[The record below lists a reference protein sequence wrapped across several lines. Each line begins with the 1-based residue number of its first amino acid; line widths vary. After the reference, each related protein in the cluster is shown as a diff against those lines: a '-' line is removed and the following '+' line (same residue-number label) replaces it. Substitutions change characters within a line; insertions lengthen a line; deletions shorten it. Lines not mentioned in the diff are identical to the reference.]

1 MQIKE
6 KKSNAGFSL
15 VELLVVVAIM
25 GVLMGGA
32 IMSWY
37 AISSN
42 NVNKAGGYID
52 DALTECKGRAKTM
65 AAHSWTV
72 ELTNDTVQ
80 VHRYVSDD
88 KGSVTDE
95 VILSEKLPGN
105 VDVYVLMDYGEKFDL
120 TSDVDMMQF
129 EYKLLTGEISTIY
142 AEKGG
147 TSWPVYNNNSLYAS
161 YKYCDI
167 VCKYENREH
176 VIRLYF
182 TTGKHIEQ

>member
-1 MQIKE
+1 MRIKE
-6 KKSNAGFSL
+6 KNSNAGFSL
-15 VELLVVVAIM
+15 VELLVVLAIM

-42 NVNKAGGYID
+42 NVKKAGSYID
-52 DALTECKGRAKTM
+52 DALTECRGRSKSM
-65 AAHSWTV
+65 AAHAWTV
-72 ELTNDTVQ
+72 ELTNDKVQ

-95 VILSEKLPGN
+95 VILSEDLPRN
-105 VDVYVLMDYGEKFDL
+105 VDVYVLMDYGEKFEL
-120 TSDVDMMQF
+120 TSDIDMIQF
-129 EYKLLTGEISTIY
+129 EYEILTGEISNINV
-142 AEKGG
+142 EKDGG
-147 TSWPVYNNNSLYAS
+147 SWPVYSDNSLYAS

-182 TTGKHIEQ
+182 TTGKHIEK